1 MAGTRLIGIP
11 YNTDNNRDTVYI
23 ALNSGLLVCTTSSGL
38 MKASINQMTGAN
50 DIRRLPGFSK
60 VMQASGKNE
69 DKVFIILNNLIPLLK
84 EGLTENYFSTRSVAS
99 LTECAVADIYF
110 NQNGLVLSGYTESTD
125 STQIL
130 FKY

>member
-1 MAGTRLIGIP
+1 MA
-11 YNTDNNRDTVYI
+11 
-23 ALNSGLLVCTTSSGL
+23 
-38 MKASINQMTGAN
+38 GAN

-69 DKVFIILNNLIPLLK
+69 DKIFIIFSNLIPLLK
-84 EGLTENYFSTRSVAS
+84 KGLTEDYFSTRNVAK
-99 LTECAVADIYF
+99 LTEYAVADIYF

-130 FKY
+130 YKYKSGTASAFETYKILPSTTMLFESVIPLAG